1 MGNLSREDRLGKG
14 LEANDCRGFCSI
26 NSTERPEE
34 QRITVY
40 TKNHDQLNTNHEK
53 KSPTHRDHD
62 RFVKEV
68 WAINY
73 FRVGMI
79 IKFLSAI
86 FAVLLLFDL
95 VFDQYPVLFFIH
107 LSAMGCSLLY
117 WGMAALAKKRGF
129 KDSIHW
135 QMAFVLSYCFLIVM
149 AFGFTTLFYYI
160 NDLILYLLP
169 IFAVGLFILL
179 SPKHSL
185 IFFATTHSI
194 FILASI
200 FGTFDTYLMARNI
213 ANSSIAVILV
223 LVFMRLTFQMKQHEF
238 EQRIIIE
245 ERTAELETIN
255 QRLHELATTDE
266 LTGLPNR
273 RVFMQSL
280 EREMERAKRYK
291 HPFSV
296 MFLDLDN
303 FKHINDT
310 LGHSAGDVA
319 LRQFA
324 SALKSSLRDSD
335 IPGRMGGEEFGII
348 LPNTDLKNGALLAE
362 RLRQNVEESIA
373 LHQGKKITF
382 TVSIGLAAYSEEISN
397 IDDLLRKVDEALYEA
412 KAEGRNC
419 IVQKS

>member
-1 MGNLSREDRLGKG
+1 M
-14 LEANDCRGFCSI
+14 FCFI

-34 QRITVY
+34 QPITVY
-40 TKNHDQLNTNHEK
+40 TDNHDPLDANLGK
-53 KSPTHRDHD
+53 KSKSHRDHD

-73 FRVGMI
+73 FRIQLI
-79 IKFLSAI
+79 IKFLIAI
-86 FAVLLLFDL
+86 FAALLLFDV

-107 LSAMGCSLLY
+107 LSAIGCSLLY
-117 WGMAALAKKRGF
+117 WGMTALAKKRRF
-129 KDSIHW
+129 NDSIHW
-135 QMAFVLSYCFLIVM
+135 QMAFVLSYCFLIVT
-149 AFGFTTLFYYI
+149 ALGFTALFYYVK
-160 NDLILYLLP
+160 DLIIYLLP
-169 IFAVGLFILL
+169 VFAVGLFVLL
-179 SPKHSL
+179 SPKHSF
-185 IFFATTHSI
+185 IFLATTHSVFVI
-194 FILASI
+194 ASI
-200 FGTFDTYLMARNI
+200 LGNSDTYLMVKNI
-213 ANSSIAVILV
+213 VNSTIAVILV

-255 QRLHELATTDE
+255 QRLHELAATDE

-280 EREMERAKRYK
+280 EREMERAHRYK
-291 HPFSV
+291 QPFSV

-310 LGHSAGDVA
+310 LGHSAGDAA

-324 SALKSSLRDSD
+324 SVLKSSLRDSD
-335 IPGRMGGEEFGII
+335 MPGRMGGEEFGII

-362 RLRQNVEESIA
+362 RLRQNVEKSTV
-373 LHQGKKITF
+373 LYQGKKITF
-382 TVSIGLAAYSEEISN
+382 TASIGVAAYSEEISN
-397 IDDLLRKVDEALYEA
+397 IDELLRKVDEA

-419 IVQKS
+419 IVQKA